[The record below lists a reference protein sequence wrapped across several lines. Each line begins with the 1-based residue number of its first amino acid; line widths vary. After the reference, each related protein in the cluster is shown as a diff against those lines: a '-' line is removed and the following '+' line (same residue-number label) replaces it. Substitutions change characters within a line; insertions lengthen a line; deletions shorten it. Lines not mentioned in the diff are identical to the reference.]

1 MKINYNMSAII
12 ANNTL
17 NQSENAL
24 SVSTERLSSGYKIN
38 HAKDSPSGIAIAKK
52 MNAQIR
58 GLSSAAQNSNDG
70 ISVVETADGALT
82 EIHEMLQRINELG
95 IKAATGTVTD
105 EDRESIQEE
114 MSQLRE
120 EIERI
125 ARDTEFN
132 GETLLDGSNDL
143 KGYVESSNH
152 KAISVEYYSDA
163 AEIGYYQ
170 AQVTLGTDAA
180 GETVVTGATINNT
193 PANSQLDNGK
203 SVAWQTVENVTSQV
217 EDDGCTVTLKGDN
230 GFEMTLVIDVDNY
243 TSNEPI
249 DINLSG
255 IGAMR
260 IQVGANEGQT
270 MELRIPTVSAKTLG
284 IEDADMTTAESAKK
298 TIQKVESA
306 ISKLSSI
313 RSRLGAYQN
322 RLEHTVSSLEVT
334 NENMTT
340 AYSRI
345 MDVNM
350 ATEMTEYTKNQVL
363 TQAGTSMV
371 AQANERPAQVLQ
383 LLQ

>member
-143 KGYVESSNH
+143 KGYVESRNH

-163 AEIGYYQ
+163 AKAGYYQ

-193 PANSQLDNGK
+193 PTNSQLDNGK
-203 SVAWQTVENVTSQV
+203 SVDWQTVGNVTSQV

-243 TSNEPI
+243 DGAAI

-270 MELRIPTVSAKTLG
+270 MELRIPTVSSKTLG
-284 IEDADMTTAESAKK
+284 IEDADMTTEESAKK
-298 TIQKVESA
+298 AIQKVESA

-345 MDVNM
+345 MDINM